1 MIPKPETERLHMKR
15 VRTVENRDPEP
26 VNRDPQ
32 PVNRGPR
39 QKRRAVVVHQRV
51 RCPVCG
57 GKDIVFDG
65 GSHATADG
73 RRIKYGFC
81 RSEIARGVVCGAR
94 VTVIET

>member
-1 MIPKPETERLHMKR
+1 MKPKAKEREI
-15 VRTVENRDPEP
+15 ENRDPEP

-32 PVNRGPR
+32 P
-39 QKRRAVVVHQRV
+39 KRRAAVVHQRV

-65 GSHATADG
+65 GSHATTDG